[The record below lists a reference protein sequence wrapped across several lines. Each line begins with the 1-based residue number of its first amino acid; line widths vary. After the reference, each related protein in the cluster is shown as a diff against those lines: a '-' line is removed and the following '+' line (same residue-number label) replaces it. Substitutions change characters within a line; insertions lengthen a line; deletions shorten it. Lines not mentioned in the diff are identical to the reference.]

1 MKNFSTQKFNSSLNF
16 VYILLLILILPLYP
30 IIYGQNIPWTK
41 YGNYPVLE
49 PGPSGSWDDEA
60 VGVGCVL
67 FENNTYKMWYNGY
80 DGTFVRIG
88 YATSP
93 DGIVWSK
100 YELNPVLDL
109 GVSGQWDDY
118 WVLIGDV
125 IHVDTIYHMWY
136 TGDDGLVNESGGH
149 ATSLNGI
156 VWTRDPENPV
166 LEPGP
171 AAWEIGNVGP
181 GYVSFEDDTFHMWY
195 DGVSGSNIWRIGYA
209 WTTDPYGKNWIK
221 YSNNP
226 VLNVG
231 ASTSWDFPRVQCGS
245 VTKYLD
251 TLYMFYYGGDFFTQE
266 IGFARSTDRVNWFKH
281 PFPCLYKGSVGSW
294 EDYYVSNPFVLHD
307 GIEYKMWYWGGN
319 GEYDAKTGLAT
330 VSTLMIIP
338 VELTSF
344 TATSQ
349 LGKVILNWTT
359 ATEINN
365 LGFEIERA
373 SFTTTPG
380 QEKLWRTIGFVEGHG
395 TTSEPQQYSYIDDI
409 SEINAP
415 SFVYRL
421 KQMDFLGTY
430 EYSDEVMVENP
441 APVDYVLYQNYPN
454 PFNPTTTITFGIP
467 IKTHVV
473 LKVFNAVGEEVAQLY
488 NGEKEAGRYTF
499 EFNAEGLPSG
509 IYFYQLKADGYGET
523 KKMLLLK

>member
-1 MKNFSTQKFNSSLNF
+1 MKNFSIQKFNLSLNF
-16 VYILLLILILPLYP
+16 VYTLLLILILPLYP

-41 YGNYPVLE
+41 YGNKPVLE
-49 PGPSGSWDDEA
+49 PGPPGNWDDS
-60 VGVGCVL
+60 GVGAPCVI
-67 FENNTYKMWYNGY
+67 FDGSTYHMWYTGS
-80 DGTFVRIG
+80 DGSNYRIG
-88 YATSP
+88 YATSL
-93 DGIVWSK
+93 DGISWTK
-100 YELNPVLDL
+100 DTIHNPVLTL
-109 GVSGQWDDY
+109 GDPGEWDDD
-118 WVLIGDV
+118 WVYISNV
-125 IHVDTIYHMWY
+125 VKVNNIYHMWY
-136 TGDDGLVNESGGH
+136 TGGDGLDHYYIGH
-149 ATSLNGI
+149 ATSSDRIN
-156 VWTRDPENPV
+156 WTKDIANPV
-166 LEPGP
+166 LITGP
-171 AAWEIGNVGP
+171 ENWESDWVAA
-181 GYVSFEDDTFHMWY
+181 SFVIFENDTFHMWY
-195 DGVSGSNIWRIGYA
+195 EGYGGIGDITHVGYA
-209 WTTDPYGKNWIK
+209 TATNPNGQNWTKDTLHNPVLSPSPGNWDYPRIENPNIATYDNKLFMFYNGGSYENQDIGFATSTDKVNWYKDPNTTLGRGAAGEWDDWSINTPFVL
-221 YSNNP
+221 YSNN
-226 VLNVG
+226 
-231 ASTSWDFPRVQCGS
+231 
-245 VTKYLD
+245 
-251 TLYMFYYGGDFFTQE
+251 
-266 IGFARSTDRVNWFKH
+266 
-281 PFPCLYKGSVGSW
+281 
-294 EDYYVSNPFVLHD
+294 
-307 GIEYKMWYWGGN
+307 EYKMWYTGWSNSIG
-319 GEYDAKTGLAT
+319 AKIGLAT
-330 VSTLMIIP
+330 SPTLP